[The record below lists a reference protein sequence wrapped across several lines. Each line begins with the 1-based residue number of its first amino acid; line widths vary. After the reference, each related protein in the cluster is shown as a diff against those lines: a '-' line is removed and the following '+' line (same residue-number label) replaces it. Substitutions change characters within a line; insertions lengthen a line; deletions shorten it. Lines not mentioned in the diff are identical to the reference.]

1 MMSVVAIIPARS
13 GSKSLVD
20 YNITLFNGKP
30 LLAWAIEQALA
41 SNITRVIVSTDSE
54 EIREVALLNGAEVLY
69 LIGYTMKIDRQR

>member
-1 MMSVVAIIPARS
+1 
-13 GSKSLVD
+13 
-20 YNITLFNGKP
+20 